1 MKLWVQNIKQPI
13 SEGDE
18 QLAKR
23 VAAFLGTDAGSIRS
37 ARITRRALDARKKQ
51 EIHFLL
57 RILVDFDDA
66 AARAILQ
73 RGNPNVELF
82 AAEERQ
88 PLLHG
93 AEAPRGRVVV
103 AGLGPAGLFAAY
115 LLARE
120 GYAPLVLERGDA
132 IEARAQAV
140 GRYWR
145 EGDLDE
151 ESNVMFG
158 EGGAG
163 TFSDGKLTSRSK
175 DARGDA
181 VLETLIAFGAPEE
194 IAVSAKPHIGT
205 DRLRMVVSN
214 LRREIERL
222 GGEVRFR
229 ATLTGFERENG
240 CIARVCVRQDGAE
253 TRFDCTALVLAIG
266 QGARDTY
273 EMLLASGIALA
284 PKPFAVGVRIEHPQS
299 MVDQAQFGAMAG
311 HPRLGAAEYRLTGQ
325 SGERGVYTFCMCPG
339 GSVIA
344 SASRRDE
351 IVVNGMSNFSRS
363 AENANAAIV
372 VQVRTDDFSAD
383 PLGGMRFQREME
395 QAAFRA
401 GGGNAF
407 APASSVGAFLRKETP
422 RGFGGVSPSYRP
434 GVTPTDLWQVL
445 PPFVAASVRD
455 GIVAFGRQLKGFDRE
470 DAVLTG
476 VETRTSAPLR
486 ILRGE
491 DMESVSCAGL
501 YPVGEGAGYAGGIV
515 SAAIDGMKAA
525 EHVIRRYTPP
535 GRMV

>member
-1 MKLWVQNIKQPI
+1 MKLWIQNIKQPV

-18 QLAKR
+18 HLPKRLA
-23 VAAFLGTDAGSIRS
+23 VSIGIEESSIKSVRM
-37 ARITRRALDARKKQ
+37 TRRALDARKKQ

-57 RILVDFDDA
+57 RVLADIDDA
-66 AARAILQ
+66 TAKAVLK
-73 RGNPNVELF
+73 RGNPNVEPY
-82 AAEERQ
+82 Q
-88 PLLHG
+88 PETAVPLQRG
-93 AEAPRGRVVV
+93 TKAPRGRVVV

-140 GRYWR
+140 GRYWS
-145 EGDLDE
+145 EGKLDE

-181 VLETLIAFGAPEE
+181 VLETLVAFGAPEE
-194 IAVSAKPHIGT
+194 ISILAKPHIGT
-205 DRLRMVVSN
+205 DRLRTVVSN

-229 ATLTGFERENG
+229 ATLIGLEREDG
-240 CIARVCVRQDGAE
+240 RISRVRIRQNGAE
-253 TRFDCTALVLAIG
+253 ERLDCAALVLAIG

-273 EMLLASGIALA
+273 EMLLDSGIALA
-284 PKPFAVGVRIEHPQS
+284 PKPFAVGVRMEHPQS
-299 MVDQAQFGAMAG
+299 MINEAQFGAMAR

-344 SASRRDE
+344 SASRADE
-351 IVVNGMSNFSRS
+351 VVVNGMSNFARS
-363 AENANAAIV
+363 AANANAAIV
-372 VQVRTDDFSAD
+372 VQVRTDDFPAD
-383 PLGGMRFQREME
+383 PLGGVRFQREME

-407 APASSVGAFLRKETP
+407 APASNVGAFLRKEAP
-422 RGFGGVSPSYRP
+422 RGFGGISPSYRP

-445 PPFVAASVRD
+445 PPFVAAGVRD
-455 GIVAFGRQLKGFDRE
+455 GITAFGRQLKGFDRE

-525 EHVIRRYTPP
+525 EMVIRRYAPP
-535 GRMV
+535 ERTV

>member
-1 MKLWVQNIKQPI
+1 MKLWIQNIKQPI

-18 QLAKR
+18 LLKR
-23 VAAFLGTDAGSIRS
+23 RIAAFVGTDAESIKS
-37 ARITRRALDARKKQ
+37 VRITRRALDARKKQ

-57 RILVDFDDA
+57 RVLADLDDA
-66 AARAILQ
+66 AAKALLK
-73 RGNPNVELF
+73 RGNPNVEAF
-82 AAEERQ
+82 EPEPTE
-88 PLLHG
+88 PLLRG
-93 AEAPRGRVVV
+93 TQTTRGRVVV

-140 GRYWR
+140 GRYWS
-145 EGDLDE
+145 EGKLDE
-151 ESNVMFG
+151 DSNVMFG

-175 DARGDA
+175 DSRGDA
-181 VLETLIAFGAPEE
+181 VIETLVAFGAPEE

-205 DRLRMVVSN
+205 DRLRTVVSN

-229 ATLTGFERENG
+229 ATLVGLEQEDGRLS
-240 CIARVCVRQDGAE
+240 RVRIRQNGAE
-253 TRFDCTALVLAIG
+253 ERLDCAALVLAIG

-273 EMLLASGIALA
+273 EMLLASGVLLA
-284 PKPFAVGVRIEHPQS
+284 PKPFAVGVRVEHPQS
-299 MVDQAQFGAMAG
+299 MIDEAQFGAMAG

-344 SASRRDE
+344 SASRADE
-351 IVVNGMSNFSRS
+351 VVVNGMSNFARS
-363 AENANAAIV
+363 AANANAAIV
-372 VQVRTDDFSAD
+372 VQVRTDDFPAE
-383 PLGGMRFQREME
+383 PLGGVRFQREME

-407 APASSVGAFLRKETP
+407 APASSVGAFLRKEAP
-422 RGFGGVSPSYRP
+422 RGFGGVTHSYRP
-434 GVTPTDLWQVL
+434 GVAPTDLWQVL
-445 PPFVAASVRD
+445 PPFVAAGVRD
-455 GIVAFGRQLKGFDRE
+455 GIAAFGRQLKGFDRE

-501 YPVGEGAGYAGGIV
+501 YPVGEGSGYAGGIV

-525 EHVIRRYTPP
+525 ELVIRRYAPP
-535 GRMV
+535 EKMV

>member
-18 QLAKR
+18 LLPNR
-23 VAAFLGTDAGSIRS
+23 IAAYLGTDVGSIKS

-57 RILVDFDDA
+57 RVLVDFDDA
-66 AARAILQ
+66 AAKALLK
-73 RGNPNVELF
+73 RGNPNVEPY
-82 AAEERQ
+82 Q
-88 PLLHG
+88 P
-93 AEAPRGRVVV
+93 EATEPLQRGTQALRGRVVV

-145 EGDLDE
+145 EGELDE

-181 VLETLIAFGAPEE
+181 VLETLVAFGAPEE

-205 DRLRMVVSN
+205 DRLRTVVSN

-229 ATLTGFERENG
+229 ATLIGLEREDG
-240 CIARVCVRQDGAE
+240 RISRVRIRQNGAE
-253 TRFDCTALVLAIG
+253 ERLDCASLVLAIG

-273 EMLLASGIALA
+273 EMLLDSGIALA
-284 PKPFAVGVRIEHPQS
+284 PKPFAVGVRVEHPQS
-299 MVDQAQFGAMAG
+299 MINESQFGAMAG

-351 IVVNGMSNFSRS
+351 VVVNGMSNFARS

-372 VQVRTDDFSAD
+372 VQVRTDDFPAE
-383 PLGGMRFQREME
+383 PLGGVRFQREME

-407 APASSVGAFLRKETP
+407 APASSVGAFLRKEAP
-422 RGFGGVSPSYRP
+422 RNFGGVSPSYRP

-445 PPFVAASVRD
+445 PPFVAAGVRD
-455 GIVAFGRQLKGFDRE
+455 GIAAFGRQLKGFDRE

-491 DMESVSCAGL
+491 DMESISCAGL

-525 EHVIRRYTPP
+525 EIVIRRFAPP
-535 GRMV
+535 ERMV

>member
-1 MKLWVQNIKQPI
+1 MKIWVQNVKQPI

-18 QLAKR
+18 QLNSR
-23 VAAFLGTDAGSIRS
+23 VASMLGLDAARIRS

-57 RILVDFDDA
+57 RVLVDLDDA
-66 AARAILQ
+66 AAQFVFKRKDP
-73 RGNPNVELF
+73 GVEPFL
-82 AAEERQ
+82 AQ
-88 PLLHG
+88 PQEPILHG
-93 AEAPRGRVVV
+93 REPLKGRVVV

-115 LLARE
+115 LLAQE

-132 IEARAQAV
+132 VEARAEAV
-140 GRYWR
+140 GRYW
-145 EGDLDE
+145 ETGVLDE
-151 ESNVMFG
+151 DSNVMFG

-181 VLETLIAFGAPEE
+181 VLETLVAFGAPEE
-194 IAVSAKPHIGT
+194 ITVLAKPHIGT
-205 DRLRMVVSN
+205 DRLQTVVSN

-229 ATLTGFERENG
+229 ATLTGLERENDRIA
-240 CIARVCVRQDGAE
+240 CIRVRQNGNE
-253 TRFDCTALVLAIG
+253 ERIDCAALILAIG

-273 EMLLASGIALA
+273 EMLQNSGVLLA
-284 PKPFAVGVRIEHPQS
+284 PKPFAVGVRVEHPQS
-299 MVDQAQFGAMAG
+299 MIDQAQFGAMAG

-344 SASRRDE
+344 SASRQDE
-351 IVVNGMSNFSRS
+351 VVVNGMSNFARN
-363 AENANAAIV
+363 AEHANAAIV
-372 VQVRTDDFSAD
+372 VQVRTDDFPAD
-383 PLGGMRFQREME
+383 PLGGVRFQRELE

-401 GGGNAF
+401 GGGNAC

-422 RGFGGVSPSYRP
+422 RGFGGVLPSYRP
-434 GVTPTDLWQVL
+434 GVTPNDLWQVL
-445 PPFVAASVRD
+445 PPFVAAGIRD

-486 ILRGE
+486 IVRGD

-501 YPVGEGAGYAGGIV
+501 FPVGEGAGYAGGIV
-515 SAAIDGMKAA
+515 SAAIDGRKAA
-525 EHVIRRYTPP
+525 ERIVTRYAPP
-535 GRMV
+535 ERTV